1 MRRTKLSTLSLTL
14 TASMLAAGVTLG
26 APRADAAIQPYLGE
40 IMFVPFEFC
49 PLGWL
54 PADGRSMS
62 ISANTALFS
71 LLGTLYGGDGQTTF
85 ELPDLRG
92 QIIDPGKG
100 PDRKRKIT
108 ACVAVEGVYPSRP

>member
-1 MRRTKLSTLSLTL
+1 
-14 TASMLAAGVTLG
+14 
-26 APRADAAIQPYLGE
+26 
-40 IMFVPFEFC
+40 
-49 PLGWL
+49 
-54 PADGRSMS
+54 MS

-71 LLGTLYGGDGQTTF
+71 LVGTLYGGDGKTTF

-108 ACVAVEGVYPSRP
+108 ACIAVEGVYPSRP

>member
-1 MRRTKLSTLSLTL
+1 MCRATWSTLSRTL
-14 TASMLAAGVTLG
+14 TASLLAAGVTLG
-26 APRADAAIQPYLGE
+26 APRADAGVEPYFGE

-49 PLGWL
+49 PKGWL
-54 PADGRSMS
+54 PADGRSMN

-71 LLGTLYGGDGQTTF
+71 LLGTTYGGDGRTTF

-92 QIIDPGKG
+92 QIVDPGRG

-108 ACVAVEGVYPSRP
+108 ACIAVQGVYPSGP